1 MSGILTRIKKVSIY
15 PDFQYIQYKFLM
27 FSEGTVQ
34 QVSGYKEYLNKE
46 YLDIEN
52 IWM

>member
-27 FSEGTVQ
+27 FSEGYTTVL
-34 QVSGYKEYLNKE
+34 VLYNK
-46 YLDIEN
+46 YLDIKN
-52 IWM
+52 I